1 MITWKEN
8 APSKQ
13 EELCINPK
21 GDREKNEVCATLEKD
36 RKIKS
41 RNEEH
46 GLDTILKA
54 IEELRV
60 CIETNTNDIKNI
72 KKETKD

>member
-8 APSKQ
+8 AASKQ

-21 GDREKNEVCATLEKD
+21 GDREENEVCATLEKE

-41 RNEEH
+41 RNVEY
-46 GLDTILKA
+46 GLDTVLKA
-54 IEELRV
+54 IEELRL

-72 KKETKD
+72 KQNTKD